1 MKKTVLVKGSLIMAL
16 ALAMPVSVSAMPG
29 DIEEAVTAGDYNAYS
44 VQNDYT
50 YDDSDLIT
58 IDADYVA
65 TAQAMI
71 RTAPFGDII
80 GSTTPG
86 QTYYVTGECQD
97 CMWYKVTSG
106 NISGFVYAMYLVPE
120 SDYNSSTGTNSDL
133 NYNVRTLDLE
143 VTVTGASALNVRTA
157 PATSGSVIG
166 TVKKGDDIHV
176 TGNVLTKNWYQ
187 VDYNGQT
194 GYICDDYV
202 TPDFPE
208 TMACQASALNIR
220 SAASNT
226 ASVIGTMKYG
236 EKVRVSELDGD
247 WYKFSLDDGSI
258 GYVYDEYL
266 SVVQ

>member
-1 MKKTVLVKGSLIMAL
+1 MKKFSLLKGAMIL
-16 ALAMPVSVSAMPG
+16 AVAAAMPVSVQAMPG
-29 DIEEAVTAGDYNAYS
+29 DIEEAVTEDGYNGYS
-44 VQNDYT
+44 IQNDYT
-50 YDDSDLIT
+50 YDDSDLIS
-58 IDADYVA
+58 IGADYVA

-80 GSTTPG
+80 SSTVPG
-86 QTYYVTGECQD
+86 ETYYVVGECDD
-97 CMWYKVTSG
+97 CMWYK
-106 NISGFVYAMYLVPE
+106 ISGSVTGYVYSMYLVPE
-120 SDYNSSTGTNSDL
+120 TDYNSSTGTNSDL

-143 VTVTGASALNVRTA
+143 VKVTGASSLNVRSL
-157 PATSGSVIG
+157 PSTSGSVIG
-166 TVKKGDDIHV
+166 AVNYGEDIHV

-187 VDYNGQT
+187 VEYNGQT

-226 ASVIGTMKYG
+226 SSVIGTMKYG
-236 EKVRVSELDGD
+236 DKVRVSELDGD
-247 WYKFSLDDGSI
+247 WYKFMLDDGSI